1 VPVVSG
7 MINRRGSMCTVTGPG
22 QPHAPSRKKRMS
34 LRIDLKQGA
43 VDMALTRVVLQHLV
57 QGSYSLPLVARSH

>member
-1 VPVVSG
+1 MVSD
-7 MINRRGSMCTVTGPG
+7 MINRRGNLATITGQR

-43 VDMALTRVVLQHLV
+43 VDMVLTRVVLQHLV

>member
-1 VPVVSG
+1 MG
-7 MINRRGSMCTVTGPG
+7 TITGRG

-43 VDMALTRVVLQHLV
+43 VDMDLTRVPPQHLV